1 MNDHSQGLVYNNET
15 KLVGANHF
23 MAYHTILK
31 TSRDYYTALK
41 EARVIAANISTML
54 STPTNQVEVYPYS
67 IFYVFYEQYLTMW
80 TDVLVSLGI
89 SAAAIFV
96 VSFIL
101 LGLDIHSAL
110 IVLITILM
118 IVTDLCGMM
127 YWWNISL
134 NAVSLV
140 NLVMVSSLC

>member
-1 MNDHSQGLVYNNET
+1 MNDHSQGLVYDNET
-15 KLVGANHF
+15 TSVGANHF
-23 MAYHTILK
+23 MAYHSVLK
-31 TSRDYYTALK
+31 TSEDYYSAMK
-41 EARVIAANISTML
+41 AARVIAANISTML
-54 STPTNQVEVYPYS
+54 STPTNRVEVYPYS

-96 VSFIL
+96 VTFIL
-101 LGLDIHSAL
+101 LGLDIHSA
-110 IVLITILM
+110 IVVFITIVM
-118 IVTDLCGMM
+118 IVTDLFGLM